1 MDVGWVPTLL
11 LTSYVTLGASITSL
25 SSSFL
30 ICQMGVVMPVL
41 TGLREKVNF
50 IVNYLKFLGFSKCS
64 NKTPT
69 CMWVNWLFKK
79 KYLFTEIFTLWWSFH
94 YETIIWIKI
103 IKCALFK
110 MNVWNNRKA
119 IIYLLNFH
127 HFYSKSISFKLHLI
141 SQKSVIL

>member
-1 MDVGWVPTLL
+1 M
-11 LTSYVTLGASITSL
+11 
-25 SSSFL
+25 
-30 ICQMGVVMPVL
+30 
-41 TGLREKVNF
+41 REKVNF

-141 SQKSVIL
+141 FTCISLTTRCWISSYLSDIYTSSFIDQFIPWIFWFGFSLKSELEI